1 MLIRFDAA
9 EHLFRYTKLCDNAI
23 CGRCEMRRLLNFAA
37 GAICGAAIGAA
48 VGLLLAP
55 MAGDELRNTATER
68 ILAFRDEIQKAYET
82 RRIQLEAELETL
94 RS

>member
-1 MLIRFDAA
+1 
-9 EHLFRYTKLCDNAI
+9 
-23 CGRCEMRRLLNFAA
+23 MRRFMNFVA

-55 MAGDELRNTATER
+55 AAGEEIRSTATER
-68 ILAFRDEIQKAYET
+68 IIAFRDEIQKAYET
-82 RRIQLEAELETL
+82 RKAQLEAELESL

>member
-1 MLIRFDAA
+1 
-9 EHLFRYTKLCDNAI
+9 
-23 CGRCEMRRLLNFAA
+23 MRRFMNFVA

-55 MAGDELRNTATER
+55 TAGEDLRNTATER
-68 ILAFRDEIQKAYET
+68 IIAFRDEIQKAYET
-82 RRIQLEAELETL
+82 RKVQLEAELESL